1 MDTNVINTEKAKEL
15 LDGGLDKAKE
25 LLKSNEEVN
34 QLIDQVQAKVKETP
48 LLGQAVADL
57 PVMVDML
64 KSYVTKEYDVVSP
77 KVIATVV
84 SAFLYLITRKD
95 LIKDTI
101 PVLGQLDD
109 IAVIALAMYLI
120 RPEIKDFAAWKET
133 GVKPVKTVAETEEA
147 AETVVENKAE
157 EA

>member
-109 IAVIALAMYLI
+109 IAVVVLAMNFI
-120 RPEIKDFAAWKET
+120 GPELKEFVKWKET
-133 GVKPVKTVAETEEA
+133 GIKPEKT
-147 AETVVENKAE
+147 AE